1 MLFTDKQRRAF
12 FWRLNNNI
20 FSERNAGIIS
30 GSDRENIAML
40 SKLETDPK
48 EIDRLCVDDD
58 WVVCDKY
65 DGIRT
70 FAVVNGDKV
79 ELFNPRKNSEYAW
92 KFSDISKDLLRLFK
106 DHQPVILDGEIRC
119 IRNGKDDVHGIVGI
133 INTND
138 HERIKEDVRRCP
150 PEFVVFDMM
159 EFEDSDISGLPLEER
174 LGVLSEVVGDGSK
187 SVSLAKCAYDDKKKF
202 VEDTLKDEKEGV
214 VFKDLGSDYE
224 FGRRSSSWVKYKKS
238 DSGTFV
244 VYGMER
250 GSGKNSDKM
259 GALLIGRFEDGKF
272 VESGKVGTGFSEAER
287 KRLWDKYGSAG
298 GDRVIIPENVRFGV
312 DVKFLEPDTKGGL
325 RNPTVEK
332 IREDLGVSSMMSK
345 SSDTTGSKER
355 MDVKLWDDKLRM
367 TYGGETKMI
376 PIPRDPVFENDN
388 LRKNNMKQLQDGF
401 KLTEFDLIP
410 REKRLLIDLFEKI

>member
-1 MLFTDKQRRAF
+1 
-12 FWRLNNNI
+12 
-20 FSERNAGIIS
+20 
-30 GSDRENIAML
+30 
-40 SKLETDPK
+40 
-48 EIDRLCVDDD
+48 
-58 WVVCDKY
+58 
-65 DGIRT
+65 
-70 FAVVNGDKV
+70 
-79 ELFNPRKNSEYAW
+79 
-92 KFSDISKDLLRLFK
+92 
-106 DHQPVILDGEIRC
+106 
-119 IRNGKDDVHGIVGI
+119 
-133 INTND
+133 
-138 HERIKEDVRRCP
+138 
-150 PEFVVFDMM
+150 
-159 EFEDSDISGLPLEER
+159 
-174 LGVLSEVVGDGSK
+174 
-187 SVSLAKCAYDDKKKF
+187 
-202 VEDTLKDEKEGV
+202 
-214 VFKDLGSDYE
+214 
-224 FGRRSSSWVKYKKS
+224 
-238 DSGTFV
+238 
-244 VYGMER
+244 MER

-259 GALLIGRFEDGKF
+259 GALLIGKFDDGKF
-272 VESGKVGTGFSEAER
+272 VEAGKVGTGFSEAER

>member
-1 MLFTDKQRRAF
+1 MFLSDKQRRGF
-12 FWRLNNNI
+12 FWNLHNR
-20 FSERNAGIIS
+20 FSASNSGIIS
-30 GSDRENIAML
+30 GSDRVNVAML

-48 EIDRLCVDDD
+48 EIDRLCVDND

-65 DGIRT
+65 DGVRT

-79 ELFNPRKNSEYAW
+79 ELFNPRKDSEYAW
-92 KFSDISKDLLRLFK
+92 KFSGISGDLLNIFK

-119 IRNGKDDVHGIVGI
+119 VKGNKDDVHSIIGI
-133 INTND
+133 INTD
-138 HERIKEDVRRCP
+138 DPERLKESVRACP
-150 PEFVVFDMM
+150 PEFVIFDMM

-174 LGVLSEVVGDGSK
+174 LGVLNEAVGKGTG
-187 SVSLAKCAYDDKKKF
+187 SVSLAKCVYDDKGKF
-202 VEDTLKDEKEGV
+202 VDDTLKAEKEGV

-224 FGRRSSSWVKYKKS
+224 FGKRSSSWVKYKKS
-238 DSGTFV
+238 DSDTFV

-259 GALLIGRFEDGKF
+259 GALLIGKFDDGKF
-272 VESGKVGTGFSEAER
+272 VEAGKVGTGFSEAER